1 MDGRILNMTSEERT
15 KLKQAKIDLFLLLQA
30 IPEEEIS
37 EPELDLMLTLGI
49 DQDIQNELR

>member
-1 MDGRILNMTSEERT
+1 MTSEERT

-37 EPELDLMLTLGI
+37 ETELDLMLTLGI
-49 DQDIQNELR
+49 DQDIQNELRSMF